1 MLPRRTFLSL
11 TGVSAAAAA
20 CGMAV
25 KPLSAGIAAGPA
37 AAGFSLGF
45 SLYGMKSIPLAESL
59 LFCRELGYEHV
70 ELCLNSG
77 FPAEPATFSA
87 ESRMT
92 TAAQL
97 QKLGLAVP
105 CVMVLMSLTADEEA
119 HRKSLEL
126 ISVAARLAVDV
137 VPAQPPILETVLGG
151 SPTKWQE
158 QRSLM
163 AGRLQDW
170 AKAAESAGTT
180 IALKAHVGSAVNS
193 PERLLWLLEQVPS
206 AALQVAYDYSHF
218 QLQGMDLEQTLRPLL
233 SRTRLIHVKDSEGT
247 AEKFRFLL
255 PGAGG
260 TDYVKYFSLLGQLGY
275 TGPVCVEVSGQVSGQ
290 PGYDA
295 RAAARQCFESLNAA
309 RQKAAGLSGR
319 N

>member
-1 MLPRRTFLSL
+1 MLPRRRFLSVMGVCTAATAFGQAVRPL
-11 TGVSAAAAA
+11 KAEASTGLAQ
-20 CGMAV
+20 
-25 KPLSAGIAAGPA
+25 
-37 AAGFSLGF
+37 AGFSLGF

-59 LFCRELGYEHV
+59 AFCRELGYEHV

-77 FPAEPATFSA
+77 FPSEPTVFSA
-87 ESRMT
+87 QSRMA

-97 QKLGLAVP
+97 QQLGLAVP
-105 CVMVLMSLTADEEA
+105 CLMVLMSLTADDEA

-126 ISVAARLAVDV
+126 ISVAGRLAVDV

-151 SPTKWQE
+151 SPAKWPE

-163 AGRLQDW
+163 ADRLQDW
-170 AKAAESAGTT
+170 AKAAESAGTA
-180 IALKAHVGSAVNS
+180 IALKAHIGSAVNS

-206 AALQVAYDYSHF
+206 PSLHIAYDYSHF

-233 SRTRLIHVKDSEGT
+233 PRTRFIHVKDSEGT

-260 TDYVKYFSLLGQLGY
+260 TDYVKYFSLLQQLGY

-295 RAAARQCFESLNAA
+295 RAAARQCFESLNGA